1 MFKKAE
7 QLKFRKAID
16 GVEFGT
22 MVYGELTLMAKYKIK
37 KGYDIPIHDH
47 PHEQTGLLISGHLLL
62 MVDGTEQD
70 VLPGDSWCIG
80 SDVTHSA
87 HALED
92 SVAVEVFS
100 PCRADYIV

>member
-1 MFKKAE
+1 MFKKAG

-22 MVYGELTLMAKYKIK
+22 MVYGELTLMAQYNLK
-37 KGYDIPIHDH
+37 KGFDIPIHDH
-47 PHEQTGLLISGHLLL
+47 IHEQTGFLISGHIMLII
-62 MVDGTEQD
+62 DGTEYD

-80 SDVTHSA
+80 ADVSHSA
-87 HALED
+87 RALED

-100 PCRADYIV
+100 PCNADYIV